1 MTDLSIDFTS
11 DLAKGEY
18 VNDQKE
24 DGITI
29 DPDYGPIHYTPYDG
43 GVAFPNFETITEKPA
58 IGGWMDGGVVAYQD
72 KLCYVKMLDCSQ
84 TCCMNSYC
92 APHMGFCLNYVRQ
105 DFNQLYIG
113 VLVAV
118 TIVVGIPSCVSFC
131 DCILNYKF
139 GQVYNEEADATLGG
153 LTCCEAFSYCCTCG
167 KCMNTPETMQDNWVV

>member
-1 MTDLSIDFTS
+1 
-11 DLAKGEY
+11 
-18 VNDQKE
+18 
-24 DGITI
+24 
-29 DPDYGPIHYTPYDG
+29 
-43 GVAFPNFETITEKPA
+43 
-58 IGGWMDGGVVAYQD
+58 MDGGVVAYQD

-92 APHMGFCLNYVRQ
+92 APHMGFCINYVRQ

-118 TIVVGIPSCVSFC
+118 TIVVGIPLLVSFC

-167 KCMNTPETMQDNWVV
+167 KCMKNPETMKDDWVVQYEILERGRFEKLQEEQAFDPVQNLGGDYKKKNKSMSKKRLP